1 MEITQ
6 IDDMQIVNGGQTSSA
21 IYFAPKDKTKITKWW
36 CVEGHRFK

>member
-21 IYFAPKDKTKITKWW
+21 IYFAPKDKQNSKWW
-36 CVEGHRFK
+36 CVEGHKFK

>member
-21 IYFAPKDKTKITKWW
+21 NILRPKIKQK
-36 CVEGHRFK
+36 